1 MQSNTIPTSYLWKIG
16 APAGL
21 GVMTTGLSMS
31 KLAMR
36 SGQFVYDYAE
46 YPSLIKGGHNTYEC
60 HISTIPVTSSR
71 SHIDCLICFNAE
83 TATLHE
89 KRLDA
94 TSLIVFDPSQFT
106 PSNSGTPIALPMNDL
121 LAELQADKV
130 MINMIALGASCAL
143 LGGSLDSLTA
153 LISEQFASK
162 KGSDI
167 ADKNSAC
174 AAAGYSYVTTHH
186 SQYIRQILAIP
197 ATTDKQVLLAGNDAF
212 ALGAVA
218 ADCKLYAAYPM
229 SPSSSV
235 LATLA
240 SWQRQTGM
248 IVRHAEDEIG
258 VVNEALGASFMGVR
272 AATGTS
278 GGGFALMTETIS
290 YAGVAE
296 LPLVIFV
303 AQRPGPATG
312 MPTWT
317 EQGDLLFASF
327 AGHGEFPK
335 IVLAPGDPEEM
346 VNLTQEAFDLADIY
360 QLPVVVLSD
369 KNLSESH
376 FTFPLSRIETILS
389 RAPQRGEI
397 VREVTAEYQRY
408 VATPNGISPRVLPG
422 TAGTFFQANSYEHL
436 ADSHTTEDA
445 EVRIEQVR
453 KREQKIK
460 TYFSAHYPA
469 PNIEGDLDSA
479 AAVLISWG
487 GTKGAIRATQQELAR
502 RGTIVAHI
510 HFSHVHPLNPDVLK
524 PLLSHTLPYIL
535 IENNMSAQFG
545 QLLRMATGFIPTHTI
560 TRFDGRPFCDTEL
573 AQEVTDL
580 LNK

>member
-1 MQSNTIPTSYLWKIG
+1 MSTNTSPTSYLWKIG

-21 GVMTTGLSMS
+21 GVMTTGLAMS

-36 SGQFVYDYAE
+36 AGQYVYDYAE

-60 HISTIPVTSSR
+60 HISTAPVTATR
-71 SHIDCLICFNAE
+71 SHVDCLVCFNAE
-83 TATLHE
+83 TASLHE
-89 KRLDA
+89 KRLDE
-94 TSLIVFDPSQFT
+94 TSLVVFDPSQFT
-106 PSNSGTPIALPMNDL
+106 PTGVGIKIALPMNDL

-143 LGGSLDSLTA
+143 LGGSLESLRA

-162 KGSDI
+162 KGSEV
-167 ADKNSAC
+167 AEKNSAC
-174 AAAGYSYVTTHH
+174 AAAGFSYITSHFPQ
-186 SQYIRQILAIP
+186 SIRQVLTTP
-197 ATTDKQVLLAGNDAF
+197 ATSEEQVLLAGNDGF

-240 SWQRQTGM
+240 AWQRETGM

-278 GGGFALMTETIS
+278 GGGFALMTETLS

-296 LPLVIFV
+296 VPLVIFV

-317 EQGDLLFASF
+317 EQGDLLFACF

-335 IVLAPGDPEEM
+335 IVLAPGDPQEM
-346 VNLTQEAFDLADIY
+346 VTLTQQAFDLADIY
-360 QLPVVVLSD
+360 QLPVIVLSD

-376 FTFPLSRIETILS
+376 YTVPRSQIASFLSQP
-389 RAPQRGEI
+389 PQRGTVAQDGFATYE
-397 VREVTAEYQRY
+397 RYAVT
-408 VATPNGISPRVLPG
+408 PDGISPRIVPG
-422 TAGTFFQANSYEHL
+422 TRGTFFQANSYEHL

-445 EVRIEQVR
+445 EVRITQVR
-453 KREQKIK
+453 KREQKLK
-460 TYFSAHYPA
+460 TYLSAHYPA
-469 PNIEGDLDSA
+469 PYTEGDLDSA
-479 AAVLISWG
+479 EAVLISWG
-487 GTKGAIRATQQELAR
+487 GTKGAVQAAQQELAHK
-502 RGTIVAHI
+502 GVSVAHI
-510 HFSHVHPLNPDVLK
+510 HFSYVHPLNPDMLS
-524 PLLSHTLPYIL
+524 PLLTRSLPYIL
-535 IENNMSAQFG
+535 VENNMSAQFG
-545 QLLRMATGFIPTHTI
+545 QLLKLATGFVPTHTI

-573 AQEVTDL
+573 AAEISHL
-580 LNK
+580 LGR